1 MKQPSQLYRKL
12 KLWDAGLSVLHRLI
26 LIAGALV
33 ALAGALRMIHPGWWG

>member
-33 ALAGALRMIHPGWWG
+33 ALAGALNVIHPGWLG